1 MEIFHLNSYQLTL
14 EEEGVLEIENL
25 KIYIFTNEIQS
36 VDKSSIPEKFVGI
49 FDKYESYRNKNRNE
63 TAQFWFAYVEM
74 VQLYHQFTRSIRIGD
89 LDLYIHSLHNIS
101 SLFFTFNHHNYAQWL
116 VVCHNNFLNMQKTH
130 PQVYEDFRKGCFAIK
145 RTSKQFP
152 RVSVDL
158 TLEQAFNADAAC
170 QRAGIIALTNS
181 ISARQRWAQSYSI
194 RVSAISRVFEEKG
207 RTRKEDMREE
217 LKSHRMT
224 GNCQDLE

>member
-152 RVSVDL
+152 CVSVDL

-170 QRAGIIALTNS
+170 QRAGKHE
-181 ISARQRWAQSYSI
+181 ISSLKTVSEIQADFLDPSKDKRL
-194 RVSAISRVFEEKG
+194 RVLPPKLV
-207 RTRKEDMREE
+207 D
-217 LKSHRMT
+217 LKLQAHQIKS
-224 GNCQDLE
+224 L

>member
-89 LDLYIHSLHNIS
+89 LDLYIHSLYNIS
-101 SLFFTFNHHNYAQWL
+101 SFFFTLNRHNYA
-116 VVCHNNFLNMQKTH
+116 
-130 PQVYEDFRKGCFAIK
+130 
-145 RTSKQFP
+145 
-152 RVSVDL
+152 
-158 TLEQAFNADAAC
+158 
-170 QRAGIIALTNS
+170 
-181 ISARQRWAQSYSI
+181 
-194 RVSAISRVFEEKG
+194 
-207 RTRKEDMREE
+207 
-217 LKSHRMT
+217 
-224 GNCQDLE
+224 